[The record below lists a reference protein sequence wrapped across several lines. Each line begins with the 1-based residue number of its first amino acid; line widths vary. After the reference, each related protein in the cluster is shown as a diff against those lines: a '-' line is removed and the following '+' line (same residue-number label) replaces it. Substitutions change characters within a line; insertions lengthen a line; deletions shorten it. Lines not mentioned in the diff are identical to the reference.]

1 MINSQ
6 ELYNEPSYTIDNRED
21 DNHKHDGN
29 CVVLIYADWCHHCQ
43 SMYPE
48 WINASDEMN
57 KNTKV
62 INIESNELPR
72 YQEMLNTHRV
82 RPSGYPTVYAYMNND
97 TDPVYYHG
105 DRNRESFIHWVKELF
120 PTPKKEPSKSK
131 TSKSKTS
138 KSKTSKSKTSKS
150 KTSKSKTSK
159 NKTSKSKTSK
169 SKTSKK
175 GGYLLENEE
184 KSVEKKTIHRKKKSV
199 EKKPS
204 IGRKNLWEK
213 KTIHRK
219 KRVHF

>member
-1 MINSQ
+1 MINSE

-21 DNHKHDGN
+21 DNHTHDGN

-97 TDPVYYHG
+97 TDPVYYNG
-105 DRNRESFIHWVKELF
+105 ERNRESFIHWVKELF
-120 PTPKKEPSKSK
+120 PTPKKEPSK
-131 TSKSKTS
+131 
-138 KSKTSKSKTSKS
+138 
-150 KTSKSKTSK
+150 

-169 SKTSKK
+169 SKTSNK
-175 GGYLLENEE
+175 GGYLLENKKE
-184 KSVEKKTIHRKKKSV
+184 KGNVVKTPIHKTKKKS
-199 EKKPS
+199 
-204 IGRKNLWEK
+204 IL
-213 KTIHRK
+213 KTPPRT
-219 KRVHF
+219 

>member
-1 MINSQ
+1 MINSE

-21 DNHKHDGN
+21 DNHTHDGN

-97 TDPVYYHG
+97 TDPVYYNG
-105 DRNRESFIHWVKELF
+105 ERNRESFIHWVKELF
-120 PTPKKEPSKSK
+120 PTPKKEPSKNKTSKSKTSKSKTSKSKTSNNKTSKSKTSNNKTSKSKTSNNK

-150 KTSKSKTSK
+150 KTS
-159 NKTSKSKTSK
+159 N
-169 SKTSKK
+169 K
-175 GGYLLENEE
+175 GGYLLENKKE
-184 KSVEKKTIHRKKKSV
+184 KGNVVKTPIHKTKKKS
-199 EKKPS
+199 
-204 IGRKNLWEK
+204 I
-213 KTIHRK
+213 
-219 KRVHF
+219 